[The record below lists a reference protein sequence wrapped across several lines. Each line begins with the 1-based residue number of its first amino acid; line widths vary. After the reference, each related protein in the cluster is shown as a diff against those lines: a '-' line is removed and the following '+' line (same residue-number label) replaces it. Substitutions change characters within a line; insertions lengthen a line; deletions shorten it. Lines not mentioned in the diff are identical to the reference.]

1 MFCVFE
7 GGLVG
12 AVKIVGKALV
22 TGKAEGLSERTD
34 LDIVLVKLIRE
45 WKGSWYFYSEALR

>member
-22 TGKAEGLSERTD
+22 TGKAEGLSEGTD

-45 WKGSWYFYSEALR
+45 WKGSWYFYREALR